1 MALNDTD
8 IQEKDVRRFQDTI
21 RDCSSY
27 DFGEYSV
34 SSLKRRLFK
43 VLEQYGTDM
52 NTLTGII
59 RKDPQTLE
67 EVVKKLMVSTTEL
80 FRDPPVWK
88 VVMEELLTMFREQ
101 PAIRIWHPGCST
113 GQEVYSMMI
122 LLDQVGLLDRAE
134 LFASDINTDVMET
147 AKKGV
152 YRLRFNREYL
162 ENFSRVF
169 SEPPVADPDSKFA
182 PYDKYFRIDELSD
195 SIVMHNFL
203 RKKPKYSKIDLV
215 QDENLFKQEFDMIIC
230 RNVIIYFNF
239 ELQNKVLHLFHRSM
253 GKNGLLVLGKHESII
268 GPGSNLFK
276 KKGQLY
282 VKISANN
289 NRVSMV

>member
-67 EVVKKLMVSTTEL
+67 EVVKKLTVSTTEL
-80 FRDPPVWK
+80 FRDPPIWK
-88 VVMEELLTMFREQ
+88 GIMEELLAVFRER

-134 LFASDINTDVMET
+134 LFASDINTDVMEV
-147 AKKGV
+147 AKKGA

-169 SEPPVADPDSKFA
+169 SETSVADHSGKFA
-182 PYDKYFRIDELSD
+182 SYDKYFTIDELGD
-195 SIVMHNFL
+195 SIAMHGFL
-203 RKKPKYSKIDLV
+203 RKKPRYRKIDLV
-215 QDENLFKQEFDMIIC
+215 QDDNLFQQEFDMIIC

-239 ELQNKVLHLFHRSM
+239 ELQNKVLHLFHRNLS
-253 GKNGLLVLGKHESII
+253 KNGLLVLGKHESII

-282 VKISANN
+282 VRQSANN